1 MKVKINNFK
10 IDYNFIKELYSDF
23 PQNLVGKTIDVEV
36 DGSED
41 EDDLVSIV
49 INEITREITDTAS
62 ETTDTSE
69 WIWYGIGEL
78 DYEVVEKNN

>member
-36 DGSED
+36 GD
-41 EDDLVSIV
+41 EDNEFSIV
-49 INEITREITDTAS
+49 INEIIREMIDDYKT
-62 ETTDTSE
+62 
-69 WIWYGIGEL
+69 IWEGVGQL
-78 DYEVVEKNN
+78 DYEVVEENN

>member
-49 INEITREITDTAS
+49 INEITREITD
-62 ETTDTSE
+62 DTSE